1 MSDSH
6 LCKIIYF
13 DEDSVTDY
21 VQILDGGELEKTT
34 ELLKDVNDTVK
45 GDTEIKGSIGIPK
58 LIKALMGSNLDIS
71 ADASIGATY
80 SKEKI
85 VKNIIKNTI
94 LTDFIN
100 IVEEKGEKQDAGS
113 VIKKF
118 VNYKICAPKDSL
130 SYVSLISPYLSMFR
144 GGNIPAGDYNI
155 ALEKLDNT
163 IKSAKGYY
171 EFIGEK
177 KIENTDEKTKAGGI
191 ENTKETEPNKKI
203 ILRFNINSFKNNYKP
218 TDLLKMDI
226 CIYAIKVGKSTIDK
240 LDFNNEFNI
249 KPFSQDNPSYHEDDT
264 ITESIDNEEYP
275 VYDVLLAGVEA

>member
-1 MSDSH
+1 MSDNH

-34 ELLKDVNDTVK
+34 ELLKDVNDTVN

-100 IVEEKGEKQDAGS
+100 IVEEKGEKQDTQS

-177 KIENTDEKTKAGGI
+177 KTENSEEAELD
-191 ENTKETEPNKKI
+191 KKI
-203 ILRFNINSFKNNYKP
+203 IFRFNINSFKNNYKP

-226 CIYAIKVGKSTIDK
+226 CIYGIKVGKSTIDK

-249 KPFSQDNPSYHEDDT
+249 KPFSQDNPSYREDDT
-264 ITESIDNEEYP
+264 IADSIDDEEYP